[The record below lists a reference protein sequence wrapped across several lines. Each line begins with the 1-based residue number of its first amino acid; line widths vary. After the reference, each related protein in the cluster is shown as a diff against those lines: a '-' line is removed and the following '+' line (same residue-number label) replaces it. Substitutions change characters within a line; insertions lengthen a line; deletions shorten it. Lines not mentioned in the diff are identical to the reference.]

1 MYATVRVY
9 SDPEPNVLLI
19 PETAIQRDRD
29 RQFVFVERE
38 PGLFEIR
45 PVQLGDSNGKEVKLL
60 GGVEDQEAVVV
71 TRSYVLKS
79 ELLGSQI

>member
-1 MYATVRVY
+1 M
-9 SDPEPNVLLI
+9 LLI

-45 PVQLGDSNGKEVKLL
+45 PVQLGDSNGKEVKVL

-71 TRSYVLKS
+71 TGSYVLKS